1 MNFFN
6 KEKKEKQNAFYSLKK
21 TKIISK
27 EINQLKDINFR
38 NENEIKK
45 FDNLIKDKNKYLFLI
60 TSYDC
65 FMEIFSENY
74 IKSKKDDEIIDKIY
88 REKLKNEKLNLFGIA
103 NEILLKEKKIE
114 SLKEEINHLK
124 NEIKENI
131 LINKN
136 IIQNNSNENDN
147 SSNNKKNI
155 HNKPNNKK
163 KVNFNLTLNNDN
175 NNKYINEFVFKDD
188 KCIKNDENFKLNNK
202 KMISK
207 EKFQKK
213 RFSYP
218 QIKNNNISRNN
229 LSQIFFKNSNKCLN
243 NLLSINKYNN
253 DFDRTTVSSLN
264 DKTFESENIM
274 NNTI

>member
-1 MNFFN
+1 MKRRCFSVNRNLSKKSSSIILKSQTKKFQKAKENYPKFSHKSLIEVLLRLIKDTQNQFLSAVIDEKKNPLNCKNKMSVKLTKDLLFSLKNSLSSIHKEKLNELNFFN

-103 NEILLKEKKIE
+103 NEILLKEKK
-114 SLKEEINHLK
+114 
-124 NEIKENI
+124 
-131 LINKN
+131 
-136 IIQNNSNENDN
+136 SN
-147 SSNNKKNI
+147 
-155 HNKPNNKK
+155 PLKK
-163 KVNFNLTLNNDN
+163 K
-175 NNKYINEFVFKDD
+175 
-188 KCIKNDENFKLNNK
+188 
-202 KMISK
+202 
-207 EKFQKK
+207 
-213 RFSYP
+213 
-218 QIKNNNISRNN
+218 
-229 LSQIFFKNSNKCLN
+229 
-243 NLLSINKYNN
+243 
-253 DFDRTTVSSLN
+253 
-264 DKTFESENIM
+264 
-274 NNTI
+274 